1 MCVVVV
7 VFSGNIKLTA
17 EPIVLCVSEG
27 GSKAVLLGG
36 IVRRFGSPVSAAG
49 SWRIVAG
56 LRSPI
61 AVSRSIVD
69 RFGGTITVTRSIVR
83 GLRSSIGV

>member
-1 MCVVVV
+1 MVV
-7 VFSGNIKLTA
+7 VFGGNVKFIA

-36 IVRRFGSPVSAAG
+36 IVRGFGSPISAAG

-69 RFGGTITVTRSIVR
+69 RFRGTITVTRSIV
-83 GLRSSIGV
+83 